1 MSGIVEL
8 DVHSNQRLINIDDG
22 HGQFRYKDYRAS
34 STPQTM
40 TLGAPEFMRRSE
52 ARIEVAVLRLAR
64 GDLAG
69 TSTHVAAAIDTLDA
83 VVRSAGSDSE
93 ARRLLADA
101 CLAAADVAQRRHE
114 PERARAFRER
124 ARDSLQP
131 LVATLKDRRFQLA
144 WARALLGVGRTQ
156 EAAAVVASLR
166 STGFRRD
173 VLDALAP
180 ARVAPGE
187 SPRPIDTPSTVP

>member
-1 MSGIVEL
+1 MAASSVDSEISCERTAAVNAREDAIRRRGRAEALIGFMLGDLRAKLTRVGRL
-8 DVHSNQRLINIDDG
+8 DVD
-22 HGQFRYKDYRAS
+22 
-34 STPQTM
+34 
-40 TLGAPEFMRRSE
+40 
-52 ARIEVAVLRLAR
+52 
-64 GDLAG
+64 
-69 TSTHVAAAIDTLDA
+69 
-83 VVRSAGSDSE
+83 

-114 PERARAFRER
+114 PARAPAFRKR
-124 ARDSLQP
+124 ARDTLQP

-187 SPRPIDTPSTVP
+187 SPRPIDTPGTVP